1 MVSLIRL
8 IKRLGC
14 EKNGEQPE
22 VDMSRGIFITMEGP
36 DGSGKSTQISR
47 LKEYLEKEGY
57 NVLITREPGGTV
69 ISEAIREII
78 LNKDF
83 TEMSPVTE
91 MMLYA
96 SARAQLI
103 AEVVGPA
110 IDNGTAVISD
120 RFVDSSLVYQGMA
133 RGLGV
138 DTVYEINKVAIGDYM
153 PDVTFMLDLP
163 AEVGISRKKDQKE
176 LDRMELESLE
186 FHKKVAEGYRSLA
199 AKFPDRIKTIDAT
212 LPIDEICGII
222 KGEVKHLLR

>member
-1 MVSLIRL
+1 M
-8 IKRLGC
+8 
-14 EKNGEQPE
+14 
-22 VDMSRGIFITMEGP
+22 DRGIFITMEGP
-36 DGSGKSTQISR
+36 DGSGKSTQIDL
-47 LKEYLEKEGY
+47 LKEYLESAGY
-57 NVLITREPGGTV
+57 DVLITREPGGNR

-78 LNKDF
+78 LNSEY

-103 AEVVGPA
+103 AEVIGPA
-110 IDNGTAVISD
+110 IESGKAVISD

-138 DTVYEINKVAIGDYM
+138 ETVYEINKVAIGEYM
-153 PDVTFMLDLP
+153 PQLTIMLDLP

-186 FHKKVAEGYRSLA
+186 FHKKVAAGYREMA
-199 AKFPDRIKTIDAT
+199 QRFPERIKSIDAT
-212 LPIDEICGII
+212 LPIEEIYGII
-222 KGEVKHLLR
+222 KGSVEGLLGSK

>member
-1 MVSLIRL
+1 MNRIKDIIR
-8 IKRLGC
+8 
-14 EKNGEQPE
+14 GEWE
-22 VDMSRGIFITMEGP
+22 VNRGIFITMEGP
-36 DGSGKSTQISR
+36 DGSGKSTQIEL
-47 LKEYLEKEGY
+47 LKQYLESAGY
-57 NVLITREPGGTV
+57 DVLITREPGGNR

-78 LNKDF
+78 LNSEY

-103 AEVVGPA
+103 AEVIGPA
-110 IDNGTAVISD
+110 IESGKAVISD

-138 DTVYEINKVAIGDYM
+138 ETVYEINKVAIGEYM
-153 PDVTFMLDLP
+153 PQLTIMLDLP

-186 FHKKVAEGYRSLA
+186 FHKKVAAGYREMA
-199 AKFPDRIKTIDAT
+199 QRFPERIKSIDAT
-212 LPIDEICGII
+212 LPIEEIYGII
-222 KGEVKHLLR
+222 KGSVEGLLGSK